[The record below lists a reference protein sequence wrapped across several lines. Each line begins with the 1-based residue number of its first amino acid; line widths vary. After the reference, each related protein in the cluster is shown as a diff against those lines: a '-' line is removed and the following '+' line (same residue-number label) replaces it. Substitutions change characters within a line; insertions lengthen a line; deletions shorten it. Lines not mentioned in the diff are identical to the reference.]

1 MLKTGVVEGAGTS
14 KFGPWIKL
22 SGVEGYLNPSK
33 FAKPDFSVA
42 TKGSTIEVDV
52 DGKYVKSLK
61 LIGAGAPP
69 ENQGGSQSHG
79 SSAPSNK
86 DEQIARSTAV
96 KSVLGSPLLADALKN
111 KDISEMIA
119 DAKAIVEEMTRYI
132 LTGSFV
138 EKAD

>member
-1 MLKTGVVEGAGTS
+1 MIKTGVVEGAGTS
-14 KFGPWIKL
+14 KFGPWLKL

-33 FAKPDFSVA
+33 FAKVDLSQA

-52 DGKYVKSLK
+52 DGKYIKSLK
-61 LIGAGAPP
+61 VLGAGAPP
-69 ENQGGSQSHG
+69 ESHQGGGSQ
-79 SSAPSNK
+79 SAPSNK

-96 KSVLGSPLLADALKN
+96 KSVFGSPILAQVLGS
-111 KDISEMIA
+111 KDISEVCA